1 MNFLAHI
8 YLSGDNDLI
17 KIGNFMADGIRGK
30 HFESYPLEIQ
40 KGIILHRSIDT
51 FTDAHPIFRQS
62 TKKLHEKYHHY
73 AGVIVD
79 VFYDHYLAKN
89 WNRYSDEKLEEFVA
103 RFYQS
108 LHDNYSILTE
118 RTIGMMPY
126 MIEHNWLV
134 SYQTI
139 EGINRILTQMDQ
151 RTKNESKMR
160 FASNELS
167 EYYTEFEA
175 HFSEFFEELIAHS
188 NIKTTKTIHLNI
200 LYNEKN
206 NFPTCLSC
214 FRL

>member
-51 FTDAHPIFRQS
+51 FTDAHPIFRKS

-79 VFYDHYLAKN
+79 VFYDHFLAKN
-89 WNRYSDEKLEEFVA
+89 WNTYSDEELDHFVA

-108 LHDNYSILTE
+108 LHDNTTVLSE

-126 MIEHNWLV
+126 MIEQNWLV
-134 SYQTI
+134 SYQTVD
-139 EGINRILTQMDQ
+139 GINQILTQMDQ

-160 FASNELS
+160 FATNELS
-167 EYYTEFEA
+167 DYYAEFED
-175 HFSEFFEELIAHS
+175 HFSEFFEELITHS
-188 NIKTTKTIHLNI
+188 NTKITTL
-200 LYNEKN
+200 
-206 NFPTCLSC
+206 
-214 FRL
+214 

>member
-40 KGIILHRSIDT
+40 KGIILHRAIDT

-62 TKKLHEKYHHY
+62 TKRLHEKYHHY

-79 VFYDHYLAKN
+79 VFYDHFLAKN
-89 WNRYSDEKLEEFVA
+89 WNKYSDEKLDHFVA

-108 LHDNYSILTE
+108 LQDNHIILSE
-118 RTIGMMPY
+118 RTKGMMPY

-134 SYQTI
+134 SYQTVD
-139 EGINRILTQMDQ
+139 GINRILTQMDQ

-160 FASNELS
+160 FATNELS
-167 EYYTEFEA
+167 EFYTEFEDE
-175 HFSEFFEELIAHS
+175 FTQFFEELNAFSTQKRIDQ
-188 NIKTTKTIHLNI
+188 
-200 LYNEKN
+200 
-206 NFPTCLSC
+206 
-214 FRL
+214 

>member
-40 KGIILHRSIDT
+40 KGIILHRAIDT

-79 VFYDHYLAKN
+79 VFYDHFLAKN
-89 WNRYSDEKLEEFVA
+89 WNKYSDEKLDHFVA

-108 LHDNYSILTE
+108 LHDNHINLSE
-118 RTIGMMPY
+118 RTKGMMPY

-134 SYQTI
+134 SYQTV

-160 FASNELS
+160 FASHELS
-167 EYYTEFEA
+167 EFYLEFEKE
-175 HFSEFFEELIAHS
+175 FTDFFEELILFS
-188 NIKTTKTIHLNI
+188 NTKIITL
-200 LYNEKN
+200 
-206 NFPTCLSC
+206 
-214 FRL
+214 